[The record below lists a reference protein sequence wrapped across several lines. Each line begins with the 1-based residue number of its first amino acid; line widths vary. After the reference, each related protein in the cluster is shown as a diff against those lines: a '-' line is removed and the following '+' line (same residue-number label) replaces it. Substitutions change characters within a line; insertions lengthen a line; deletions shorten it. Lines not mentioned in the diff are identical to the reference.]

1 MIMNPFPYMQSDEPI
16 SGHHLPLLYNIVYCS
31 TATAGVDAA
40 AVDDII
46 SYARRNNPAHGITG
60 LLVFGSGVFF
70 QWLEGPRDNVRQLY
84 ANLRKDPR
92 HDAIV
97 LLSEDEEIRER
108 LFPNWDMELVDAPQI
123 RQRASAAAH
132 ARATRCRRLARAW
145 TASDLSRT
153 SPCRL
158 LATAPQCIKNQA

>member
-123 RQRASAAAH
+123 RDVLQDALDSAEDGGNAQALRRMLEQLDAGDLRALG
-132 ARATRCRRLARAW
+132 R
-145 TASDLSRT
+145 
-153 SPCRL
+153 
-158 LATAPQCIKNQA
+158 PQT